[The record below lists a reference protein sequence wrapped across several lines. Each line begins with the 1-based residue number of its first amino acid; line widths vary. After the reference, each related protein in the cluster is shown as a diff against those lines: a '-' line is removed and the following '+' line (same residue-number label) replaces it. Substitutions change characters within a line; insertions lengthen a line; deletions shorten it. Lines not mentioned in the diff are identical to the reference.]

1 MYNIAVIGCGAIG
14 LTTALEIQR
23 NFGNQAK
30 VIIFAD
36 KFSPN
41 TTSDIAAGFWEPYLL
56 AENSEE
62 DVIRWSKETYSY
74 ILRLWQEGKKSCYSY
89 YLLLMQLY
97 MTSKFGFS
105 LNCQTVAVRVNLK

>member
-23 NFGNQAK
+23 KFGNEAK

-56 AENSEE
+56 ADNSEE

-74 ILRLWQEGKKSCYSY
+74 ILKLWQEGKKSC
-89 YLLLMQLY
+89 
-97 MTSKFGFS
+97 FI
-105 LNCQTVAVRVNLK
+105 